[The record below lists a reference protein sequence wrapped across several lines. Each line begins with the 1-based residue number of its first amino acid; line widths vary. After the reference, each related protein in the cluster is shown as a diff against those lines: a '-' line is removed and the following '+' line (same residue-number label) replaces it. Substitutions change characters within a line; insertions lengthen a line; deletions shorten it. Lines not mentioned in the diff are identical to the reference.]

1 MSADSRRVTIKDIAQ
16 QAGVS
21 IGSVHC
27 ALNDKP
33 GVSDTTRKKIINIA
47 NQMQYQ
53 TNTVAASLK
62 SKSKLIAQA
71 FPGPTE
77 EFRYYFSH
85 MWDGCRDYVKT
96 IRDFNVD
103 VVEVPY
109 YNMENNLAEELR
121 GVRARNEIDGLVAF
135 GNMDARAVEELD
147 VFLQRGV
154 PVILVGADIPQS
166 GRLLS
171 VMPNYFTIGKMLAEI
186 ITRQTNKSAEILIC
200 AGDVALPSH
209 YLVLQGFD
217 TYLEENGLKNPVYK
231 IHSSFNN
238 RMDYDRAVYELEKHP
253 DIEACACV
261 YARGSLLLGQALKDT
276 GRAGHVIAIGS
287 DVFEENVNF
296 LREGVFTNLLHKNPY
311 LQAYTAIRCMT
322 DYLLR
327 SVSPSR
333 SVLYTGSEFVFQSNL
348 EMYDN
353 GFYRLLL

>member
-1 MSADSRRVTIKDIAQ
+1 VTIKDIAQ

-33 GVSDTTRKKIINIA
+33 GVSDSTRQKIISIA
-47 NQMQYQ
+47 NQLQYQ
-53 TNTVAASLK
+53 ANTVAASLK
-62 SKSKLIAQA
+62 SKPKLIAQA

-121 GVRARNEIDGLVAF
+121 GVRERNEVDGLVAF
-135 GNMDARAVEELD
+135 GNMDAQAVEELN
-147 VFLQRGV
+147 VFLQRGI

-186 ITRQTNKSAEILIC
+186 ITRQINQSAEILVC
-200 AGDVALPSH
+200 AGDVVLPSH
-209 YLVLQGFD
+209 NLVLQGLGA
-217 TYLEENGLKNPVYK
+217 YLEENELTNPVYK
-231 IHSSFNN
+231 IHTSFNN
-238 RMDYDRAVYELEKHP
+238 RMDYGRIVYELEKHP
-253 DIEACACV
+253 DIEACTCV

-276 GRAGHVIAIGS
+276 GRVGRVIAIGS
-287 DVFEENVNF
+287 DMFEENVEL
-296 LREGVFTNLLHKNPY
+296 LREGVFTNLLNKNPY

-327 SVSPSR
+327 GVVPSK
-333 SVLYTGSEFVFQSNL
+333 SILYTGSEFVFQSNL